1 MDEQQQRVKDW
12 MARYGLGTDPQARML
27 DLSSEVGELA
37 KEVLKSTAYGTRSFT
52 PTASLEEE
60 LGDCLFSLLC
70 LSQCLGLE
78 GEAALGKALEKY
90 EALCRKGHNRPP
102 DVRLRPTPTKE
113 RRLASFYKEA
123 PSQREGVQQYLSV
136 TVRKRG
142 HKAISLRPALG
153 RKPGSGTRG
162 RRCFPFAEMLAAK
175 AAVRGRGPASRR
187 FLHLS
192 FKKEEDGI

>member
-37 KEVLKSTAYGTRSFT
+37 KEVLKSTAYGTR
-52 PTASLEEE
+52 

-90 EALCRKGHNRPP
+90 EALCRKGHDRPP
-102 DVRLRPTPTKE
+102 DVRLRPTP
-113 RRLASFYKEA
+113 R
-123 PSQREGVQQYLSV
+123 REGALLLFI
-136 TVRKRG
+136 RK
-142 HKAISLRPALG
+142 H
-153 RKPGSGTRG
+153 
-162 RRCFPFAEMLAAK
+162 
-175 AAVRGRGPASRR
+175 
-187 FLHLS
+187 
-192 FKKEEDGI
+192 